1 MGGGFL
7 RSRSYLQFS
16 LLQSDIRIYRKVELL
31 NGVIKKSW
39 MCSSRGGFP
48 GSNGEPAEVSFAV
61 QYLPNP
67 GSRCF
72 DSTLS
77 FYYNSWVMSAVR
89 KGIRSGEGEYR

>member
-39 MCSSRGGFP
+39 MCSSRGGFLGAM
-48 GSNGEPAEVSFAV
+48 GS
-61 QYLPNP
+61 LL
-67 GSRCF
+67 R
-72 DSTLS
+72 
-77 FYYNSWVMSAVR
+77 
-89 KGIRSGEGEYR
+89 

>member
-1 MGGGFL
+1 MSAGFF
-7 RSRSYLQFS
+7 RSQSYPQFS
-16 LLQSDIRIYRKVELL
+16 LLQSDTRIYRKVELL

-39 MCSSRGGFP
+39 MCSSQGFP
-48 GSNGEPAEVSFAV
+48 GSNGEPAEVGFAV

-72 DSTLS
+72 DSTIS